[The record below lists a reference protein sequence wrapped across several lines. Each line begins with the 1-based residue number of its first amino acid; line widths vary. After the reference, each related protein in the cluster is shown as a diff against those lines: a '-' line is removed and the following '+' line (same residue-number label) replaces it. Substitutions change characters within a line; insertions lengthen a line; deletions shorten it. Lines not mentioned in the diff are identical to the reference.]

1 MIRLLARKLP
11 RALLSLIIVSLLA
24 LNISLFRSD
33 IDITALASGASGPAA
48 IGNPVVAPDAIL
60 RNGPAFSQTLSRPLF
75 SPTRREFVVQEK
87 PVQQQDKASVDKSA
101 VTVTRPAIA
110 FQGTRTIEGER
121 WALVRLEGSQTAEW
135 LPVGTKI
142 AGWTIT
148 KIGAD
153 NLTLAQKDET
163 ASYDLFAADGSG
175 QTAPDEVDE

>member
-1 MIRLLARKLP
+1 MIRLSARKLP

-33 IDITALASGASGPAA
+33 IDITALASNASV
-48 IGNPVVAPDAIL
+48 PVAMDSTAVAGDVIL
-60 RNGPAFSQTLSRPLF
+60 PNGPAFSQTLSRPLF

-87 PVQQQDKASVDKSA
+87 PAQQQDKASVDKGA
-101 VTVTRPAIA
+101 ATVTRPAIA

-121 WALVRLEGSQTAEW
+121 RALVRLDGSQAAEW

-153 NLTLAQKDET
+153 NLTLTQKDET
-163 ASYDLFAADGSG
+163 ASYDLFAAGGSG
-175 QTAPDEVDE
+175 QTAPGEVDE